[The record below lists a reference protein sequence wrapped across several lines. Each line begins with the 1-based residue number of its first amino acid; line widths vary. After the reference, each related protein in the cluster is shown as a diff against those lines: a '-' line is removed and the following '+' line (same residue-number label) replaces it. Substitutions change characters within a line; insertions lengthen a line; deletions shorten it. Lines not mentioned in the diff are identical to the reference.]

1 MRGIARAIRRCTRR
15 FSSPGRVQWHRFCC
29 WVLHA
34 RAQCCALPLPRM
46 RSPENFSRCHAA
58 SPKILTAQ
66 NNLGMNAL
74 HELALLSRAPIS
86 RLKQRPYFDVVQHI
100 CRPSG
105 SLVAA
110 CLQCDTSGKTPLH
123 LAVELPTKGLLHAML
138 GAAYAHAP
146 ENPLWSPGAMSAL
159 APQSS
164 DLREQ
169 ISLFVG
175 GSETRFCA
183 SRSVASQ
190 TTLRGCWCCT
200 RCNNCLQGRPCVD
213 NSS

>member
-15 FSSPGRVQWHRFCC
+15 SSSLGRAQWHRFCC

-34 RAQCCALPLPRM
+34 PSLLCSSLASHELT
-46 RSPENFSRCHAA
+46 EIISRCHAA

-86 RLKQRPYFDVVQHI
+86 RLKQQPYFDAVQHI

-105 SLVAA
+105 AFVAA
-110 CLQCDTSGKTPLH
+110 CLQSDTSGKTPLH
-123 LAVELPTKGLLHAML
+123 LAVELPTNGLLHAML
-138 GAAYAHAP
+138 GAAYAHEP
-146 ENPLWSPGAMSAL
+146 ENPMWSPGATFAL
-159 APQSS
+159 APQSL

-190 TTLRGCWCCT
+190 TTLRGCWCCS